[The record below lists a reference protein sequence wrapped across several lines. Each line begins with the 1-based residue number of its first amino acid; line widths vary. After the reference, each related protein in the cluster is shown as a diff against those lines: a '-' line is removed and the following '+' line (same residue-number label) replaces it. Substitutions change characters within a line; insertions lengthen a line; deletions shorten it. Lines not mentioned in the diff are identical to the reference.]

1 MSVPGVNINKVCL
14 SGLNTIYLADQMIA
28 AGEADIV
35 VAGGMESMTN
45 APYLAMG
52 ARTGS
57 ATATPSWPIRSSRTV
72 CGARSTPA

>member
-1 MSVPGVNINKVCL
+1 
-14 SGLNTIYLADQMIA
+14 MIA

-45 APYLAMG
+45 APYLAAG
-52 ARTGS
+52 ARGGFRYGNAELADAIIT
-57 ATATPSWPIRSSRTV
+57 TA